1 MESLLLLADG
11 RFPGGG
17 YAHSGGLEAA
27 VAGRAVHDLTTLAE
41 YVRGRLYTAGALEA
55 WASAQ
60 ASSVVSSA
68 GTAAPALVQFDG
80 EIDARTL
87 SPVLRKASRTLG
99 RGLRRSATSV
109 WAEAAD
115 IAAEHQPVVLGAVA
129 ALAGRSPLDAAYLS
143 VHHHVMGVVSAAP
156 KLMAVDTA
164 DAMGIVA
171 RVAADCDAVATD
183 AAAPD
188 ADPPPWTAALVDV
201 RSVEHAQWE
210 VRLFAS

>member
-1 MESLLLLADG
+1 MEALLLLADG

-27 VAGRAVHDLTTLAE
+27 VAGGSVHDLTTLAE

-55 WASAQ
+55 WASAR
-60 ASSVVSSA
+60 AASVVLSA
-68 GTAAPALVQFDG
+68 GPASAALIRLDD

-109 WAEAAD
+109 WPEAGD
-115 IAAEHQPVVLGAVA
+115 IVAEHQPVVCGAVA
-129 ALAGRSPLDAAYLS
+129 ALAGHSPLEAAYLS
-143 VHHHVMGVVSAAP
+143 IHHHVMGAVSAAP
-156 KLMAVDTA
+156 KLMAIDTA

-171 RVAADCDAVATD
+171 RLAADCDAVATG
-183 AAAPD
+183 AAEPG

-201 RSVEHAQWE
+201 RSVEHALWE